1 MTAASRASVT
11 SVSRDDQHRFSKAA
25 VARIELL
32 AGLGVEGDTHA
43 GITVQHRSRVA
54 ANPLTPNLRQV
65 HLIHSELFD
74 QLRVA
79 GYEVAPGQLG
89 KNITTAGIDL
99 LGLPRGTVLRIGAQ
113 ASVEITGLR
122 NPCSQINDFSPG
134 LLKQV
139 LDHDAAGALVRK
151 AGVMG
156 IVLAGGPIAPGDTIA
171 VVLPAGPPVPLEP
184 V

>member
-1 MTAASRASVT
+1 MTDSLRASVL
-11 SVSRDDQHRFSKAA
+11 SVSRDDQHRFSKARVEA
-25 VARIELL
+25 ITLL

-43 GITVQHRSRVA
+43 GVTVQHRSRVA
-54 ANPLTPNLRQV
+54 VNPLTPNLRQV

-74 QLRVA
+74 QLRAA

-89 KNITTAGIDL
+89 ENITTAGIDL

-113 ASVEITGLR
+113 AAVEITGLR
-122 NPCSQINDFSPG
+122 NPCSQINTFSPG

-139 LDHDAAGALVRK
+139 LGQDEAGGLVRK

-156 IVLAGGPIAPGDTIA
+156 IVLTGGTIAPGDAIG
-171 VVLPAGPPVPLEP
+171 VVLPTGPPVPLEP